1 MDENTISESEVAP
14 KEIINQMK
22 VNIFPNYSLYNNSL
36 INIDYLLYRPSIF
49 SLIHK
54 ISNRIGFKSQT
65 YFLSIYYLD
74 ILHIKHQ
81 KINLDLKLLS
91 LACLTLSA
99 KYAENDKNVPNLS
112 FFVAIF
118 NSFVEYSDIISIQ
131 ELIFAEVLACKLL
144 EYKLNYFTVYD
155 FDSFFFSHGIIKIEQ
170 LKELN
175 NNFNDLN
182 SEMGENSYYIRKI
195 LEKIYRKSRYYLD
208 RIVNNGNICLKY
220 SSLII
225 SVVIMKKSVEDIL
238 IEEKDINDNDI
249 KELKEKASI
258 CFKEIMKEIYQINYE
273 SSEEYQNLIIDND
286 LQNIFQYK
294 NKKLTDYIHNNKNF
308 KFIRNKKDNLNN
320 NRYQSL
326 VNKTSN
332 VNPFIKKLDISQN
345 IEKYNNFRRQNESG
359 IESEEGDFLYFNRY
373 RKERISV
380 PKRYI
385 NSKHYFDLTKFNS
398 TFSNNFNHSKRNRLN
413 RNIEDKNKIRN
424 ISLSNRHSEING
436 LINYVHT
443 YTNDFYPK
451 TRKESNSI
459 SKINMKNIKI
469 NDSLEEPQGIINTL
483 VDNNISLPNDN
494 ILNTVTIEKGKY
506 YNKYKKLVLKKRFFN
521 RINMH
526 NRLQD
531 YSISQ
536 LDNSTALQNKDTFD
550 EKNPM
555 QNFNKPYFKKII
567 KNITNFSTK
576 QNQKVISF
584 FSTMNDNMYNP
595 NRTKKNKIILLNQFP
610 YNNNTYKNELNYE
623 NKNEIKENKLNIT
636 IDSIKNNE
644 QRNTLDKKIV
654 NKKNYMLNQR
664 KKIYSN
670 NILLN
675 STIIDDNNNTQ
686 DIKNEKEDILLTT
699 NDDYLNKKNERQKL
713 LFNRMKNINNKIN
726 FKNNINNTEIKN
738 NEYINKIP
746 LKTKYILLNNNKNK
760 KDDLENNNNIQSKDK
775 IYENQIVNKNEINKL
790 NLSKINNSNII
801 KELNPNS
808 LRFKYLNKKN
818 PNLYENSQD
827 QNKTLQKEIKKEY
840 TNYPNSTIIKLINK
854 AKRIN
859 ENKLNISKEELNT
872 SLINN
877 FKSINKNKKNKI
889 MNSIEINQFN
899 TLDNETNKKEN
910 NIEEMNIPNKN
921 VIHGYH
927 YRNYMKNKIKKDKD
941 NDKNKKENSK
951 TIVINN
957 NININFNNKIE
968 NSKIYPNKN
977 EIMKKQVTTKMAD
990 SKEIFNKMIINKNTG
1005 DYHKRETID
1014 YINNNID
1021 KTHHNNVSSL
1031 MHRLPFYK
1039 KSSEFNKNKYSNNTN
1054 K

>member
-1 MDENTISESEVAP
+1 MDENAISESEVAP

-99 KYAENDKNVPNLS
+99 KYAENDKNVPNLP

-332 VNPFIKKLDISQN
+332 VNTFIKKLDISQN

-373 RKERISV
+373 
-380 PKRYI
+380 
-385 NSKHYFDLTKFNS
+385 
-398 TFSNNFNHSKRNRLN
+398 
-413 RNIEDKNKIRN
+413 
-424 ISLSNRHSEING
+424 
-436 LINYVHT
+436 
-443 YTNDFYPK
+443 
-451 TRKESNSI
+451 
-459 SKINMKNIKI
+459 
-469 NDSLEEPQGIINTL
+469 
-483 VDNNISLPNDN
+483 
-494 ILNTVTIEKGKY
+494 
-506 YNKYKKLVLKKRFFN
+506 
-521 RINMH
+521 
-526 NRLQD
+526 
-531 YSISQ
+531 
-536 LDNSTALQNKDTFD
+536 
-550 EKNPM
+550 
-555 QNFNKPYFKKII
+555 
-567 KNITNFSTK
+567 
-576 QNQKVISF
+576 
-584 FSTMNDNMYNP
+584 
-595 NRTKKNKIILLNQFP
+595 
-610 YNNNTYKNELNYE
+610 
-623 NKNEIKENKLNIT
+623 
-636 IDSIKNNE
+636 
-644 QRNTLDKKIV
+644 
-654 NKKNYMLNQR
+654 
-664 KKIYSN
+664 
-670 NILLN
+670 
-675 STIIDDNNNTQ
+675 
-686 DIKNEKEDILLTT
+686 
-699 NDDYLNKKNERQKL
+699 
-713 LFNRMKNINNKIN
+713 
-726 FKNNINNTEIKN
+726 
-738 NEYINKIP
+738 
-746 LKTKYILLNNNKNK
+746 
-760 KDDLENNNNIQSKDK
+760 
-775 IYENQIVNKNEINKL
+775 
-790 NLSKINNSNII
+790 
-801 KELNPNS
+801 
-808 LRFKYLNKKN
+808 
-818 PNLYENSQD
+818 
-827 QNKTLQKEIKKEY
+827 
-840 TNYPNSTIIKLINK
+840 
-854 AKRIN
+854 
-859 ENKLNISKEELNT
+859 
-872 SLINN
+872 
-877 FKSINKNKKNKI
+877 
-889 MNSIEINQFN
+889 
-899 TLDNETNKKEN
+899 
-910 NIEEMNIPNKN
+910 
-921 VIHGYH
+921 
-927 YRNYMKNKIKKDKD
+927 
-941 NDKNKKENSK
+941 
-951 TIVINN
+951 
-957 NININFNNKIE
+957 
-968 NSKIYPNKN
+968 
-977 EIMKKQVTTKMAD
+977 
-990 SKEIFNKMIINKNTG
+990 
-1005 DYHKRETID
+1005 
-1014 YINNNID
+1014 
-1021 KTHHNNVSSL
+1021 
-1031 MHRLPFYK
+1031 
-1039 KSSEFNKNKYSNNTN
+1039 
-1054 K
+1054 